1 VLGYLTDFQHLVK
14 GLREEFMKRRVGFSA
29 LIAVIVAI
37 SSILITH
44 ARSSI
49 PTLDGTLIYHRYSSY
64 EAWDATL
71 WMVDLPT
78 GKQMQVGAQWK
89 GMVSPINAHFS
100 SDGLAITFMGSNSG
114 LIEKDWDV
122 FVSRWNG
129 EQWSEP
135 TNLTGPNS
143 ARDEDPKFAPNGRTI
158 IYKENGVLAT
168 VSINSGAKRYLT
180 VGQPESS
187 MPFYSPDGKTILFER
202 NGQIFTLKDGATT
215 VMRSGAGRSSYYP
228 IALDNQSF
236 LYTRVQ
242 DNDHDAIYKGFFD
255 RRPSIR
261 YFFNSADWD
270 SSDSYP
276 LADGRRFI
284 FYVSGNFLIPHGG
297 YNLMVADL
305 KAKKA
310 YDLDELFKG
319 VRSRDVNSD
328 FEELGPAWTN
338 VRFTHS

>member
-1 VLGYLTDFQHLVK
+1 MLGYLTDFQDLVK
-14 GLREEFMKRRVGFSA
+14 GLREGFMKRRVGFS
-29 LIAVIVAI
+29 LLAVLIVAI
-37 SSILITH
+37 SSILIAHT
-44 ARSSI
+44 RSSI
-49 PTLDGTLIYHRYSSY
+49 PTLDGTLIYHRYTSY

-71 WMVDLPT
+71 WMVDLPS
-78 GKQMQVGAQWK
+78 GKQTQVGAQWK

-100 SDGLAITFMGSNSG
+100 ADGQTITFMGSDSG

-129 EQWSEP
+129 GQWSEP
-135 TNLTGPNS
+135 TNLTGPNG
-143 ARDEDPKFAPNGRTI
+143 ARDEDPKFSPDGERI

-168 VSINSGAKRYLT
+168 VSQSGGRKKYLT
-180 VGQPESS
+180 SGEAESS

-202 NGQIFTLKDGATT
+202 DGQIFTLKDGATT

-261 YFFNSADWD
+261 YFFNSTQWD
-270 SSDSYP
+270 TSDSYP
-276 LADGRRFI
+276 LADGSRFI
-284 FYVSGNFLIPHGG
+284 VYVSGNFLIPHGG

-305 KAKKA
+305 KAKRS
-310 YDLDELFKG
+310 YDIDELYIG
-319 VRSRDVNSD
+319 HRSSDLNSD

-338 VRFTHS
+338 VRFTHT

>member
-1 VLGYLTDFQHLVK
+1 
-14 GLREEFMKRRVGFSA
+14 MKRRVA
-29 LIAVIVAI
+29 VTAVIAVVVAL

-44 ARSSI
+44 SRNAS
-49 PTLDGTLIYHRYSSY
+49 PFLDGTLIYHRYSSY
-64 EAWDATL
+64 DAWDATL

-78 GKQMQVGAQWK
+78 GRQTQIGSQWS

-100 SDGLAITFMGSNSG
+100 ADGQTITFMGSNAA
-114 LIEKDWDV
+114 LPEKDWDV
-122 FVSRWNG
+122 FVSQWNG
-129 EQWSEP
+129 AQWSEP
-135 TNLTGPNS
+135 INLTGPNG
-143 ARDEDPKFAPNGRTI
+143 ARDEDPKFSPNGDTI

-168 VSINSGAKRYLT
+168 VSKGGGAKKYLT
-180 VGQPESS
+180 SGEAESS

-202 NGQIFTLKDGATT
+202 NGSIFTLIDGVLTE
-215 VMRSGAGRSSYYP
+215 MRAGAGRSSYYP

-242 DNDHDAIYKGFFD
+242 DNDHDAIYKGFYD
-255 RRPSIR
+255 RRPSLR
-261 YFFNSADWD
+261 YFFNSGDWD

-276 LADGRRFI
+276 LADGSRFI

-305 KAKKA
+305 KAQKA
-310 YDLDELFKG
+310 YDLDELFDTEKG
-319 VRSRDVNSD
+319 IDLNSD

>member
-1 VLGYLTDFQHLVK
+1 
-14 GLREEFMKRRVGFSA
+14 MKRRVGFSV
-29 LIAVIVAI
+29 LTLVLMAI
-37 SSILITH
+37 LSILIAHT
-44 ARSSI
+44 RSSI

-78 GKQMQVGAQWK
+78 GKQTQVGAQWK
-89 GMVSPINAHFS
+89 GVDSPINAHFS
-100 SDGLAITFMGSNSG
+100 ADGQTITFMGSNAG
-114 LIEKDWDV
+114 LSEKDWDV
-122 FVSRWNG
+122 FVSRWDG
-129 EQWSEP
+129 AQWSEP
-135 TNLTGPNS
+135 LNLTGPNG

-168 VSINSGAKRYLT
+168 VSKGGGHKKYLT
-180 VGQPESS
+180 AGQPESS

-202 NGQIFTLKDGATT
+202 GGQIYTLKKGATT
-215 VMRSGAGRSSYYP
+215 LMRSGAGRSSYYP

-276 LADGRRFI
+276 LAGAGRYL

-319 VRSRDVNSD
+319 LRSRDLNSD
-328 FEELGPAWTN
+328 FEELGPAWTD
-338 VRFTHS
+338 VRFTHT